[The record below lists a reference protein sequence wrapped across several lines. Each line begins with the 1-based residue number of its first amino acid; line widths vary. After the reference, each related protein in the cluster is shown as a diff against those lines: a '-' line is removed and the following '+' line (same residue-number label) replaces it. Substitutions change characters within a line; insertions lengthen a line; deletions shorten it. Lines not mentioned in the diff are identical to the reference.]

1 MGNMYHLEKLK
12 FNFLLSD
19 FLECLFSKAL
29 CRVVF
34 FYFYSQLSLKKKKW
48 GEEQAQLHIL
58 WVQQRGLFVSISI
71 DELTVLILAS
81 TNAE

>member
-1 MGNMYHLEKLK
+1 MYHLEKLK

-34 FYFYSQLSLKKKKW
+34 FYFYSQLSFKKKKKK
-48 GEEQAQLHIL
+48 EEKNKPSCTFCESSREACL
-58 WVQQRGLFVSISI
+58 
-71 DELTVLILAS
+71 
-81 TNAE
+81 